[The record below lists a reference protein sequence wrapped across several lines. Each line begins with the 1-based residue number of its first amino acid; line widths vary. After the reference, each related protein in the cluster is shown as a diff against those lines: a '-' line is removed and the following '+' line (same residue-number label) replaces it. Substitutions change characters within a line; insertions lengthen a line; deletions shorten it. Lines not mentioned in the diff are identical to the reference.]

1 MKFRMNHDHIYS
13 DSASCE
19 QLKAVDIIFKEE
31 GYVCPTSPR
40 TPSPTKNINNNKQ
53 TKTIQIL
60 YILAV
65 PAITLLEIFGSPAH
79 YLSNVFQCQSTQ
91 CLHLPQCS
99 ELTCWCLII
108 QCYAKLFIKENLLLA
123 MYYKEN
129 CVWNSIIVTTVSWI
143 AINDLILGFFQILT
157 FSSRHNL

>member
-1 MKFRMNHDHIYS
+1 MRTVESSWYYIQRRR
-13 DSASCE
+13 SCLPY
-19 QLKAVDIIFKEE
+19 Q
-31 GYVCPTSPR
+31 PR
-40 TPSPTKNINNNKQ
+40 TPPPYKKINNNKQ

-129 CVWNSIIVTTVSWI
+129 CMWNSIIVTTVSWI

>member
-1 MKFRMNHDHIYS
+1 M
-13 DSASCE
+13 
-19 QLKAVDIIFKEE
+19 
-31 GYVCPTSPR
+31 
-40 TPSPTKNINNNKQ
+40 
-53 TKTIQIL
+53 KTIQIL

-129 CVWNSIIVTTVSWI
+129 CMWNSIIVTTVSWI
-143 AINDLILGFFQILT
+143 AINDLILGFSSDSDIQQSSQSIGVFSQRTQILWL
-157 FSSRHNL
+157 RGRQYGPKRNI

>member
-1 MKFRMNHDHIYS
+1 MRTVESSWYYIQRRR
-13 DSASCE
+13 SCLPY
-19 QLKAVDIIFKEE
+19 Q
-31 GYVCPTSPR
+31 PPNT
-40 TPSPTKNINNNKQ
+40 TPYKKINNNKQ
-53 TKTIQIL
+53 MKTIQIL

-65 PAITLLEIFGSPAH
+65 PAITLLEIFGSQAH

-143 AINDLILGFFQILT
+143 AMNDLILGFFRFWHSAVVTIYRGIFTENPNTLT
-157 FSSRHNL
+157 

>member
-1 MKFRMNHDHIYS
+1 MRTVESSWYYIQRRR
-13 DSASCE
+13 SCLPC
-19 QLKAVDIIFKEE
+19 Q
-31 GYVCPTSPR
+31 PPNT
-40 TPSPTKNINNNKQ
+40 TPCKKKINNNKQ
-53 TKTIQIL
+53 TKTMQIV
-60 YILAV
+60 YILAL

-108 QCYAKLFIKENLLLA
+108 QWYAKLFIKENLLLA

-129 CVWNSIIVTTVSWI
+129 CMWNSIIVTNVRWI
-143 AINDLILGFFQILT
+143 AINDLILYFFQILT
-157 FSSRHNL
+157 CSSRNKL